1 MLVRLITKV
10 PVLAAFLVTVTS
22 AFAVET
28 DNAPGAFCVPV
39 NGASMTQLT
48 GGEIQNGGTQTVTVN
63 CPANRKT
70 VNGVYTT
77 RFSGI
82 VFGRDNNQG
91 TNLCCRALSSSPS
104 ATVTGTEVCTN
115 GVTPAANYSQLTLP
129 EITDTS
135 TTSHFYIQCKV
146 PAKNTADGKMSL
158 VYAFRSVQQ

>member
-1 MLVRLITKV
+1 MLVRLTTKI
-10 PVLAAFLVTVTS
+10 PVLALLLVTS

-28 DNAPGAFCVPV
+28 DNAPGAFCVPIS
-39 NGASMTQLT
+39 GATMTQLP

-70 VNGVYTT
+70 VGGVYTT

-82 VFGRDNNQG
+82 VFGRDNNSS

-104 ATVTGTEVCTN
+104 ATVTGTEICTS

-129 EITDTS
+129 EITDAS
-135 TTSHFYIQCKV
+135 TASHFYIQCKV
-146 PAKNTADGKMSL
+146 PAKNTSDQKMSL
-158 VYAFRSVQQ
+158 VYSFRSIQQ